1 MSVTYAL
8 EVVVQRADGAELENE
23 QSGKCQR
30 ALANKG
36 NNIAVR
42 LARAHDANLVV
53 EAVYAVWR
61 GAGWQALDCH
71 LLTGRV
77 CLEQRTCQHAE
88 RPLVDHLHQRERL
101 GVDLLAGSHRRLE

>member
-1 MSVTYAL
+1 MGDTYAL

-42 LARAHDANLVV
+42 LARAHDANFVV
-53 EAVYAVWR
+53 QAVNADWHV
-61 GAGWQALDCH
+61 
-71 LLTGRV
+71 
-77 CLEQRTCQHAE
+77 
-88 RPLVDHLHQRERL
+88 
-101 GVDLLAGSHRRLE
+101 GS